1 MATHGPKKI
10 DSDEHSGED
19 SRPRLSYAD
28 FAMVRD
34 PSAFYVGSP
43 EGVHD
48 YRRHVNGDDALLMYS
63 ERKKKKASALVVD
76 EKQVPTNPAGT
87 TEVDKK
93 TPNSSNKL

>member
-1 MATHGPKKI
+1 MASHGPKKL
-10 DSDEHSGED
+10 DSDEDSKED

-28 FAMVRD
+28 FAIARD
-34 PSAFYVGSP
+34 PHAFYVGSP

-48 YRRHVNGDDALLMYS
+48 YRRHMNGDALLMYS
-63 ERKKKKASALVVD
+63 EKKKKKASTLVVD

-93 TPNSSNKL
+93 TPNGLNKI